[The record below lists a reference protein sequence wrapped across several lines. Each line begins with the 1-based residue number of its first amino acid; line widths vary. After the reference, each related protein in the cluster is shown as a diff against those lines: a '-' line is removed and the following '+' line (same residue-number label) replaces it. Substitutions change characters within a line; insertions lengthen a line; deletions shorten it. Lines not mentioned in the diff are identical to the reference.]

1 MKDRFEKC
9 FKGSKETPPRLI
21 KKEPN
26 IGKAEE
32 HMHKAET
39 NIMAMEKMFENK
51 FFDWTI
57 VTAYYSMYHAVLAAL
72 WIIGIDA
79 RSHEC
84 AVLAFE
90 RFYTKQGKVDKQ
102 YLEFVDRA
110 KELSKKYSDSLEK
123 VRTLRIKASYGV
135 GEIKSGE
142 AESARANAKN
152 LLIEL
157 RKIIHEAKGFEYIKM
172 A

>member
-1 MKDRFEKC
+1 MKDRFKRC
-9 FKGSKETPPRLI
+9 FSGSKETPPRLI

-26 IGKAEE
+26 FDKAEE

-39 NIMAMEKMFENK
+39 NILAMEKMFENK

-72 WIIGIDA
+72 WVIGIDA

-110 KELSKKYSDSLEK
+110 KELSKKYSDSLEQ

-142 AESARANAKN
+142 AESARSNAKN

-157 RKIIHEAKGFEYIKM
+157 RKIIHEAKGFEYVKM